1 MEPII
6 KLEDVSFTYMAGTP
20 FAKKA
25 LTGVSL
31 SINNGESIGI
41 IGATGSGKSTLI
53 QHFNGLLVSDSG
65 RVTVNGTILDAKTCG
80 EKLASV
86 RFSVGML
93 FQFPEQQL
101 FEENVFADIAFGPR
115 NMGLPEHE
123 VEERT
128 EEAIR
133 LVGLERIDCRHVSP
147 FTLSGGEKRRAA
159 LAGVLAMRP
168 RCLVLDEPTAG
179 LDPKGTREIL
189 ALLNNLKISGTTLI
203 VVSHRFSELAQM
215 CERLIVMGDGRVL
228 ADGPLAEVLYSEES
242 LRQAKLES
250 LDICKICAYLQ
261 KGLDT
266 HERPVSVAEAVKFI
280 EKLRNRVSKAL
291 S

>member
-1 MEPII
+1 MKPII

-25 LTGVSL
+25 LDGVSL
-31 SINNGESIGI
+31 SISEGESIGI

-53 QHFNGLLVSDSG
+53 QHFNGLLISDSG
-65 RVTVNGTILDAKTCG
+65 KVTVNDTILDAKTSG

-101 FEENVFADIAFGPR
+101 FEENVFDDIAFGPK
-115 NMGLPEHE
+115 NMGLSKSEI
-123 VEERT
+123 EERT
-128 EEAIR
+128 EEAIH
-133 LVGLERIDCRHVSP
+133 LVGLDHIDCRHVSP

-179 LDPKGTREIL
+179 LDPRGTREIL
-189 ALLNNLKISGTTLI
+189 TLLNNLKLSGTTLI

-215 CERLIVMGDGRVL
+215 CQRLIVMGSGRVV
-228 ADGPLAEVLYSEES
+228 ADGPLAEVLYSEDS
-242 LRQAKLES
+242 LHQAKLES

-261 KGLDT
+261 NGLDIQ
-266 HERPVSVAEAVKFI
+266 ERPVSVTEAVNLI
-280 EKLRNRVSKAL
+280 EKLRTRCTL
-291 S
+291 